1 MTAAVVKE
9 LDIHSQMREVE
20 RSKRR
25 VLVGDTDT
33 GTELREQ
40 IAELE
45 RLLEAYRRGLIP
57 EG

>member
-1 MTAAVVKE
+1 
-9 LDIHSQMREVE
+9 MREVE

-40 IAELE
+40 IADLE